1 MELGNNAPFIITA
14 DNRHL
19 PKPAYREE
27 FKGDT
32 ECRTAAYKEVRE
44 DASTGSTYKLPLKA
58 KFGKMSNDL
67 EKVANDLVIAKT
79 RNSGQ
84 SCTSPNRIF
93 IEESIY
99 EYEKFI
105 AILKTKFT
113 KLKAGDGFDKTSDT
127 GPLINHA
134 AIEKIQKLLVDA

>member
-1 MELGNNAPFIITA
+1 MQ
-14 DNRHL
+14 
-19 PKPAYREE
+19 
-27 FKGDT
+27 
-32 ECRTAAYKEVRE
+32 
-44 DASTGSTYKLPLKA
+44 STGSTYKLPLKA
-58 KFGKMSNDL
+58 KFEKMSNDL
-67 EKVANDLVIAKT
+67 EKIANDLVIAKT

-113 KLKAGDGFDKTSDT
+113 KLKAGDGFDKTSDI

-134 AIEKIQKLLVDA
+134 AIEKIQKLLADA